1 MARRA
6 ICCLGLALAASV
18 HAQEPVDIDGIL
30 AGLTLEQKIM
40 QMHIVGFPGAAMGD
54 EMRRQVQDACLGGF
68 FLQVLENFVFPEE
81 CARLARGIQETA
93 LDSPHG
99 IPLFIAMDQEGGI
112 AAPLHYMFGATPTPG
127 NMALGASGRDEDTA
141 AAYGAMGADLRACGV
156 NVNFAPVID
165 LLLEPANPD
174 YTVRCFGADSGRNA
188 RLGAAAVEALQA
200 RGVIG
205 CAKHFPGYI
214 DYAEDTHSDLPYVN
228 AAAESLPLDL
238 WRSVIG
244 AGADMIMTHHVVV
257 NAWDRDSPVT
267 LSRAA
272 ITGVLREQLGYDG
285 LVITDSMGMGALK
298 QAAPDAGE
306 ATVRAVDA
314 GCDIILQ
321 VARDFRELRERVE
334 AVAGAVRAGQL
345 TEGRI
350 DESVRRI
357 LRAKERLGLFSS
369 GALPAP
375 DAVARQLRI
384 EEAVEANRRAALN
397 GVVVVRDEA
406 GLLPLDADDARRVL
420 VICAPATIVRAG
432 KGGDAIPS
440 GYTLDHFIRQ
450 RLPEARV
457 VYLDPTAPRAQAI
470 LASEKAAE
478 ADLVILGQMLAHQ
491 SPEQVRF
498 IRSLLFGDA
507 PVIIVGL
514 GDPSDLA
521 LFPAA
526 PAFVAAHSPAPISLE
541 AAVRV
546 LFGEAQPGGTLPMPI
561 AGLYPLGHPGA
572 GRESAES
579 PEAPT
584 E

>member
-1 MARRA
+1 
-6 ICCLGLALAASV
+6 LTVLAAGAP
-18 HAQEPVDIDGIL
+18 AQEPVDIDGII
-30 AGLTLEQKIM
+30 AGLTLEQKVM
-40 QMHIVGFPGAAMGD
+40 QMHVVGFPGPAMND
-54 EMRRQVQDACLGGF
+54 EMRRLVQDACLGGIF
-68 FLQVLENFVFPEE
+68 VQVLENFVFPEE
-81 CARLARGIQETA
+81 CARLARSIQETA
-93 LDSPHG
+93 LDGPHG

-112 AAPLHYMFGATPTPG
+112 AAPLHFMFGATPTPG
-127 NMALGASGRDEDTA
+127 NMALGASGREEDTA

-165 LLLEPANPD
+165 LLLEPENPD
-174 YTVRCFGADSGRNA
+174 YTVRCFGADPARNA
-188 RLGAAAVEALQA
+188 RLGAAAVKALQA
-200 RGVIG
+200 RGVVG

-228 AAAESLPLDL
+228 APAEALPLDL
-238 WRSVIG
+238 WRAVTG

-257 NAWDRDSPVT
+257 TAWDRDNPVT

-298 QAAPDAGE
+298 QAARDAGD

-321 VARDFRELRERVE
+321 VARDFDELRERVE
-334 AVAGAVRAGQL
+334 AVANAVRAGQL
-345 TEGRI
+345 TAARI
-350 DESVRRI
+350 DQSLHRI
-357 LRAKERLGLFSS
+357 LRAKERLGLFSRDT
-369 GALPAP
+369 LPAP
-375 DAVARQLRI
+375 DAVAEQLRG
-384 EEAVEANRRAALN
+384 EGAVDANRRAALN

-406 GLLPLDADDARRVL
+406 GLLPLRAGDRRVL
-420 VICAPATIVRAG
+420 VVCAPATIVRAG
-432 KGGDAIPS
+432 KGNDAIPA

-457 VYLDPTAPRAQAI
+457 VHMDPTAPQAQVI
-470 LASEKAAE
+470 LAAQEAAR

-498 IRSLLFGDA
+498 IRALLLGET
-507 PVIIVGL
+507 PVIIVGM

-526 PAFVAAHSPAPISLE
+526 PTYVAAHSPAPISLE
-541 AAVRV
+541 AAVQV
-546 LFGEAQPGGTLPMPI
+546 LFGEAEPGGTLPMPI
-561 AGLYPLGHPGA
+561 AGLYPLGHRVSVADA
-572 GRESAES
+572 GES
-579 PEAPT
+579 PESPT